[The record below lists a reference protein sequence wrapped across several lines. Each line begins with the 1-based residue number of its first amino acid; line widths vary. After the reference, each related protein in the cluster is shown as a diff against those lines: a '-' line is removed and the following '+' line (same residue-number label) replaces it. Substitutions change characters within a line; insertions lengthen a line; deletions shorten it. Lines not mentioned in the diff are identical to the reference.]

1 MIFTQ
6 DPNNMVLF
14 QNFLAYGF
22 PLKTGIYL
30 GGSVSISR
38 SSQQFSVVS
47 AKMSLIQG
55 YQWTTLD
62 PQDEN
67 DKFFDAM
74 EGRIGENT
82 LKILLVG
89 SWRNF
94 PRRNLF
100 GRGAAA

>member
-22 PLKTGIYL
+22 PLKTCIWEDL
-30 GGSVSISR
+30 FR
-38 SSQQFSVVS
+38 SGDPLNSFR
-47 AKMSLIQG
+47 LCR
-55 YQWTTLD
+55 TTLD

-74 EGRIGENT
+74 EGGIGENT
-82 LKILLVG
+82 SCGKLAEFSQAEFI
-89 SWRNF
+89 W
-94 PRRNLF
+94 
-100 GRGAAA
+100 